1 MSEQNGNGN
10 GSQAAFNQNINM
22 FLTASMIPTAYT
34 ACKNKTY
41 AKFISTLLII
51 SIILLVLFPCD
62 EAGCKTPGGVIL
74 LGILII
80 LPTWLVILTTSW
92 IFALYTYIQH

>member
-41 AKFISTLLII
+41 AKSIST
-51 SIILLVLFPCD
+51 
-62 EAGCKTPGGVIL
+62 
-74 LGILII
+74 
-80 LPTWLVILTTSW
+80 
-92 IFALYTYIQH
+92 